1 MADARIQVPAA
12 VRPGE
17 PFEVKIIIRHA
28 METGFRLTDDGAKVP
43 RNLVRELL
51 CRFNG
56 EVVFRAE
63 PGSGIS
69 ANPMFGFWLAVR
81 EPGELVFDWVDDA
94 GVRGSDRATL
104 RIAG

>member
-1 MADARIQVPAA
+1 MADARIQVPAS

-28 METGFRLTDDGAKVP
+28 METGFRLTDDGVKVP

-51 CRFNG
+51 CHFNG
-56 EVVFRAE
+56 GLVFRAE

-81 EPGELVFDWVDDA
+81 EPGELVFDWVDDT
-94 GVRGSDRATL
+94 GERGSARARL
-104 RIAG
+104 DVAR

>member
-1 MADARIQVPAA
+1 MADARIQVPAS

-28 METGFRLTDDGAKVP
+28 METGFRLTDDGVRVP

-56 EVVFRAE
+56 ELVFRAE

-69 ANPMFGFWLAVR
+69 ANPMFGFWFAVR

-94 GVRGSDRATL
+94 GARGSASARLQT
-104 RIAG
+104 AG